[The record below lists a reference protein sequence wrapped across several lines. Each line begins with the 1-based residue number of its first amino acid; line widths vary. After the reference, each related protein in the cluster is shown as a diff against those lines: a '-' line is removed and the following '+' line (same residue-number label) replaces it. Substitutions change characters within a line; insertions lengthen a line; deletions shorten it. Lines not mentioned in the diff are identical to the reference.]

1 MHLSIEY
8 CNEWNYLPR
17 AASLATTILEKYGN
31 GVNGLELIPSS
42 GGVFEV
48 CKNDNLVFSKKR
60 ESRFPEVEEIFELL
74 ENSV

>member
-1 MHLSIEY
+1 M
-8 CNEWNYLPR
+8 
-17 AASLATTILEKYGN
+17 ATTILEKYGN
-31 GVNGLELIPSS
+31 GINGLELIPSG

>member
-1 MHLSIEY
+1 M
-8 CNEWNYLPR
+8 
-17 AASLATTILEKYGN
+17 ATTVLEKYGN

-48 CKNDNLVFSKKR
+48 CKNDNLVFSKKQ

>member
-1 MHLSIEY
+1 M
-8 CNEWNYLPR
+8 
-17 AASLATTILEKYGN
+17 ATTILEKFGN
-31 GVNGLELIPSS
+31 GVNGLELLPSS